1 MKGKTHIKDLSKKGY
16 DIIII
21 GGGPAGLTAGLYA
34 SRSRLNTLLIERALI
49 GGQIVTTDKVENY
62 PGFEEGIS
70 GPELVRHME
79 AQAKRFGLEIIS
91 GRVVSA
97 EDNGDSKSVRLEDGN
112 EYTCKAIIV
121 ASGAE
126 PAKLEVEGEDK
137 YRGRGVSYCATCD
150 GAFFK
155 NLKIAVVGGGDSAI
169 EEALFLTKFGSEVYV
184 IHRRNELRATKIL
197 QERLF
202 ANPKIKVVWDSVVEK
217 IEGDDFIKG
226 TLLKNVKTQE
236 KNLLNVDGIFIY
248 VGTSP
253 NTEFLP
259 NNIKLNEKGYIITDD
274 NMAASV
280 PGIFAAGDIR
290 AKLLKQVST
299 AVGDGATAAFAAE
312 RYIEAIAKK

>member
-1 MKGKTHIKDLSKKGY
+1 MKKEY

-34 SRSRLNTLLIERALI
+34 SRARLNTLLIERALI

-79 AQAKRFGLEIIS
+79 LQAKRFGLEIIS
-91 GRVVSA
+91 GRVVLA
-97 EDNGDSKSVRLEDGN
+97 EDKGDSKSVRLEDGN
-112 EYTCKAIIV
+112 ECACKAIII

-169 EEALFLTKFGSEVYV
+169 EEALFLTKFASEVYV
-184 IHRRNELRATKIL
+184 VHRRNELRATKIL

-226 TLLKNVKTQE
+226 VLLRNVKTQE
-236 KNLLNVDGIFIY
+236 KNLLNVEGIFIY
-248 VGTSP
+248 VGTRP

-259 NNIKLNEKGYIITDD
+259 NSIKLNEKGYIMTDD
-274 NMAASV
+274 NMAASA

-312 RYIEAIAKK
+312 RYIEGLSSKK

>member
-1 MKGKTHIKDLSKKGY
+1 MKKEY

-21 GGGPAGLTAGLYA
+21 GGGPAGLTAGLYT
-34 SRSRLNTLLIERALI
+34 SRARLDTLLIERALI

-62 PGFEEGIS
+62 PGFEQGIS
-70 GPELVRHME
+70 GPELARQME
-79 AQAKRFGLEIIS
+79 AQAKRFGLEITS

-97 EDNGDSKSVRLEDGN
+97 EDKGDSKSVRLEDGN
-112 EYTCKAIIV
+112 EYICKAIIV

-126 PAKLEVEGEDK
+126 PSKLEVEGEDK

-155 NLKIAVVGGGDSAI
+155 NLKIAVIGGGDSAI
-169 EEALFLTKFGSEVYV
+169 EEALFLTKFASDVYV
-184 IHRRNELRATKIL
+184 VHRRNELRATKIL

-202 ANPKIKVVWDSVVEK
+202 ANPKIKMIWDSVVEK

-226 TLLKNVKTQE
+226 VLLKNVKTQK

-248 VGTSP
+248 VGTRP

-259 NNIKLNEKGYIITDD
+259 NSVKLNEKGYIMTDD
-274 NMAASV
+274 NMSASV

-312 RYIEAIAKK
+312 RFIEGLSKQ

>member
-1 MKGKTHIKDLSKKGY
+1 MKKEY

-21 GGGPAGLTAGLYA
+21 GGGPAGLTAGLYT
-34 SRSRLNTLLIERALI
+34 SRARLDTLLIERALI

-62 PGFEEGIS
+62 PGFEQGIS
-70 GPELVRHME
+70 GPELVRQME
-79 AQAKRFGLEIIS
+79 AQAKRFGLEITS

-97 EDNGDSKSVRLEDGN
+97 EDKGDSKSVRLEDGN
-112 EYTCKAIIV
+112 EYICKAIIV

-126 PAKLEVEGEDK
+126 PSKLEVEGEDK

-155 NLKIAVVGGGDSAI
+155 NLKIAVIGGGDSAI
-169 EEALFLTKFGSEVYV
+169 EEALFLTKFASEVYV
-184 IHRRNELRATKIL
+184 VHRRNELRATKIL

-202 ANPKIKVVWDSVVEK
+202 ANPKIKMVWDSVVEK

-226 TLLKNVKTQE
+226 VLLKNVKTQE

-248 VGTSP
+248 VGTRP

-259 NNIKLNEKGYIITDD
+259 NSIKLNEKGYIMTDD
-274 NMAASV
+274 NMSVSV

-312 RYIEAIAKK
+312 RYIEGLEKK

>member
-1 MKGKTHIKDLSKKGY
+1 MKKEY

-21 GGGPAGLTAGLYA
+21 GGGPAGLTAGLYT
-34 SRSRLNTLLIERALI
+34 SRARLDTLLIERALI

-62 PGFEEGIS
+62 PGFEQGIS
-70 GPELVRHME
+70 GPELARQME
-79 AQAKRFGLEIIS
+79 AQAKRFGLEITS

-97 EDNGDSKSVRLEDGN
+97 EDKGDSKSVRLEDGN
-112 EYTCKAIIV
+112 EYICKAIIV

-126 PAKLEVEGEDK
+126 PSKLEVEGEDK

-155 NLKIAVVGGGDSAI
+155 NLKIAVIGGGDSAI
-169 EEALFLTKFGSEVYV
+169 EEALFLTKFASDVYV
-184 IHRRNELRATKIL
+184 VHRRNELRATKIL

-202 ANPKIKVVWDSVVEK
+202 ANPKIKMIWDSVVEK

-226 TLLKNVKTQE
+226 VLLKNVKTQK

-248 VGTSP
+248 VGTRP

-259 NNIKLNEKGYIITDD
+259 NSIKLNEKGYIMTDD
-274 NMAASV
+274 NMSASV

-312 RYIEAIAKK
+312 RFIEGLSKQ

>member
-1 MKGKTHIKDLSKKGY
+1 MLQKIKHHEKEY

-34 SRSRLNTLLIERALI
+34 SRARLNTLLIERALI

-70 GPELVRHME
+70 GPELVKRME
-79 AQAKRFGLEIIS
+79 TQAKRFGLEIIS
-91 GRVVSA
+91 GRAASVEDKGISKVV
-97 EDNGDSKSVRLEDGN
+97 RFEDGN
-112 EYTCKAIIV
+112 EYACKAIII

-169 EEALFLTKFGSEVYV
+169 EEALFLTKFASEVYV
-184 IHRRNELRATKIL
+184 IHRRDELRATKIL

-226 TLLKNVKTQE
+226 ILLRNVKTQE
-236 KNLLNVDGIFIY
+236 KNLLNVEGIFIY
-248 VGTSP
+248 VGTKAQYRIS
-253 NTEFLP
+253 
-259 NNIKLNEKGYIITDD
+259 
-274 NMAASV
+274 S
-280 PGIFAAGDIR
+280 
-290 AKLLKQVST
+290 
-299 AVGDGATAAFAAE
+299 
-312 RYIEAIAKK
+312 

>member
-1 MKGKTHIKDLSKKGY
+1 M
-16 DIIII
+16 
-21 GGGPAGLTAGLYA
+21 
-34 SRSRLNTLLIERALI
+34 
-49 GGQIVTTDKVENY
+49 
-62 PGFEEGIS
+62 
-70 GPELVRHME
+70 EL
-79 AQAKRFGLEIIS
+79 QAKRFGLEIIS
-91 GRVVSA
+91 GRVVLA
-97 EDNGDSKSVRLEDGN
+97 EDKGDSKSVRLEDGN
-112 EYTCKAIIV
+112 EYTCKAIII

-169 EEALFLTKFGSEVYV
+169 EEALFLTKFASEVYV

-202 ANPKIKVVWDSVVEK
+202 ANPKIKVLWDSVVEK

-226 TLLKNVKTQE
+226 VLLKNVKTLE
-236 KNLLNVDGIFIY
+236 KTLLNVEGIFIY
-248 VGTSP
+248 VGTRP

-259 NNIKLNEKGYIITDD
+259 NSIKLNEKGYIMTDD

-280 PGIFAAGDIR
+280 IGIFAAGDIR

-312 RYIEAIAKK
+312 RYIEGLSSKK

>member
-1 MKGKTHIKDLSKKGY
+1 MKKEY

-34 SRSRLNTLLIERALI
+34 SRARLNTLLIERALI

-70 GPELVRHME
+70 GPELVKRME
-79 AQAKRFGLEIIS
+79 LQAKRFGLEIIS
-91 GRVVSA
+91 GRVVLA
-97 EDNGDSKSVRLEDGN
+97 EDKGDSKSVRLENGN
-112 EYTCKAIIV
+112 EYVCKAIII

-169 EEALFLTKFGSEVYV
+169 EEALFLTRFASEVYV
-184 IHRRNELRATKIL
+184 VHRRNELRATKIL

-226 TLLKNVKTQE
+226 VLLKNVKTQE
-236 KNLLNVDGIFIY
+236 KNLLNVEGIFIY
-248 VGTSP
+248 VGTIP

-259 NNIKLNEKGYIITDD
+259 NSIKLNEKGYIITDD
-274 NMAASV
+274 NMAASA

-312 RYIEAIAKK
+312 RYIEGLSKKN

>member
-1 MKGKTHIKDLSKKGY
+1 MKKEY

-34 SRSRLNTLLIERALI
+34 SRARLFTLLIERALI

-62 PGFEEGIS
+62 PGFEQGIS
-70 GPELVRHME
+70 GPELVKRME
-79 AQAKRFGLEIIS
+79 LQAKRFGLEIIS
-91 GRVVSA
+91 GRVVSV
-97 EDNGDSKSVRLEDGN
+97 EDKGSSKAVRFEDGN
-112 EYTCKAIIV
+112 QYTCKAIIV

-150 GAFFK
+150 GAFFR

-169 EEALFLTKFGSEVYV
+169 EEALFLTKFASEVYV

-202 ANPKIKVVWDSVVEK
+202 ANSKVKMVWDSVVEK
-217 IEGDDFIKG
+217 IEGDDFIRG
-226 TLLKNVKTQE
+226 VLLKNVKTQE
-236 KNLLNVDGIFIY
+236 KTLLNVDGIFIY
-248 VGTSP
+248 VGTRP
-253 NTEFLP
+253 HAEFLP
-259 NNIKLNEKGYIITDD
+259 SNIKLNEKGYIITDD
-274 NMAASV
+274 NMATSV

-312 RYIEAIAKK
+312 RYIEGLAEKN

>member
-1 MKGKTHIKDLSKKGY
+1 MKKEY

-34 SRSRLNTLLIERALI
+34 SRARLNTLLIERALI

-70 GPELVRHME
+70 GPELVKHME
-79 AQAKRFGLEIIS
+79 LQAKRFGLEIIS
-91 GRVVSA
+91 GRVVLA
-97 EDNGDSKSVRLEDGN
+97 EDKGDSKSVRLEDGN
-112 EYTCKAIIV
+112 EYTCKAIII

-169 EEALFLTKFGSEVYV
+169 EEALFLTKFASEVYV

-202 ANPKIKVVWDSVVEK
+202 ANPKIKVLWDSVVEK

-226 TLLKNVKTQE
+226 VLLKNVKTLE
-236 KNLLNVDGIFIY
+236 KTLLNVEGIFIY
-248 VGTSP
+248 VGTRP

-259 NNIKLNEKGYIITDD
+259 NSIKLNEKGYIMTDD

-280 PGIFAAGDIR
+280 IGIFAAGDIR

-312 RYIEAIAKK
+312 RYIEGLSSKK

>member
-1 MKGKTHIKDLSKKGY
+1 MKKEY

-21 GGGPAGLTAGLYA
+21 GGGPAGLTAGLYT
-34 SRSRLNTLLIERALI
+34 SRARLDTLLIERALI

-62 PGFEEGIS
+62 PGFEQGIS
-70 GPELVRHME
+70 GPELAKHME

-91 GRVVSA
+91 GMVVLA
-97 EDNGDSKSVRLEDGN
+97 EDKGDSKSVRLEDGN
-112 EYTCKAIIV
+112 EYACKAIII

-155 NLKIAVVGGGDSAI
+155 NLKIAVIGGGDSAI
-169 EEALFLTKFGSEVYV
+169 EEALFLTKFASEVYV
-184 IHRRNELRATKIL
+184 VHRRNELRATKIL

-226 TLLKNVKTQE
+226 VLLKNVKTLE
-236 KNLLNVDGIFIY
+236 KTMLNVEGIFIY
-248 VGTSP
+248 VGTRP

-280 PGIFAAGDIR
+280 SGFFAAGDIR

-312 RYIEAIAKK
+312 RYIEGLSSKK

>member
-1 MKGKTHIKDLSKKGY
+1 MKSEY

-21 GGGPAGLTAGLYA
+21 GGGPAGLTAGLYT
-34 SRSRLNTLLIERALI
+34 SRARLDTLLIERALI

-62 PGFEEGIS
+62 PGFEQGIS
-70 GPELVRHME
+70 GPELVKHME
-79 AQAKRFGLEIIS
+79 LQAKRFGLEIIS

-97 EDNGDSKSVRLEDGN
+97 EDKGDSKSIRLEDGN
-112 EYTCKAIIV
+112 QYTCKAIII

-155 NLKIAVVGGGDSAI
+155 NLKIAVIGGGDSAI
-169 EEALFLTKFGSEVYV
+169 EEALFLTKFASEVYV
-184 IHRRNELRATKIL
+184 VHRRNELRATKIL

-202 ANPKIKVVWDSVVEK
+202 ANPKIKMVWDSVVEK
-217 IEGDDFIKG
+217 IEGDDFIKAV
-226 TLLKNVKTQE
+226 LLKNVKTQG
-236 KNLLNVDGIFIY
+236 KTLLNVDGIFIY
-248 VGTSP
+248 VGTRP

-274 NMAASV
+274 NMATSV

-312 RYIEAIAKK
+312 RYIEGLSSKK

>member
-1 MKGKTHIKDLSKKGY
+1 MKKEY

-34 SRSRLNTLLIERALI
+34 SRARLNTLLIERALI

-70 GPELVRHME
+70 GPELVKRME
-79 AQAKRFGLEIIS
+79 LQAKKFGLEIIS
-91 GRVVSA
+91 GRAASVDDKGS
-97 EDNGDSKSVRLEDGN
+97 SKVVRLEDGN
-112 EYTCKAIIV
+112 EYACKAIII

-169 EEALFLTKFGSEVYV
+169 EEALFLTKFASEVYV

-226 TLLKNVKTQE
+226 ILLRNVKTQE
-236 KNLLNVDGIFIY
+236 KNLLNVEGIFIY
-248 VGTSP
+248 VGTIP

-259 NNIKLNEKGYIITDD
+259 NSIKLNEKGYIMTDD
-274 NMAASV
+274 NMAASA

-312 RYIEAIAKK
+312 RYIEGLSSKK

>member
-1 MKGKTHIKDLSKKGY
+1 MKKEY

-34 SRSRLNTLLIERALI
+34 SRARLNTLLIERALI

-70 GPELVRHME
+70 GPELVKHME
-79 AQAKRFGLEIIS
+79 LQAKRFGLEIIS
-91 GRVVSA
+91 GRVVLA
-97 EDNGDSKSVRLEDGN
+97 EDKGDSKSVGLEDGN
-112 EYTCKAIIV
+112 QYTCKAIIV

-169 EEALFLTKFGSEVYV
+169 EEALFLTKFASEVYV

-202 ANPKIKVVWDSVVEK
+202 ANSKIKVVWDSVVEK

-226 TLLKNVKTQE
+226 VLLKNVKTQE
-236 KNLLNVDGIFIY
+236 KTLLNVNGIFIY
-248 VGTSP
+248 VGTRP
-253 NTEFLP
+253 NTEFLT
-259 NNIKLNEKGYIITDD
+259 NSIKLNEKGYIITDD
-274 NMAASV
+274 NMATTVS
-280 PGIFAAGDIR
+280 GIFAAGDIR

-312 RYIEAIAKK
+312 RYIETIAKK